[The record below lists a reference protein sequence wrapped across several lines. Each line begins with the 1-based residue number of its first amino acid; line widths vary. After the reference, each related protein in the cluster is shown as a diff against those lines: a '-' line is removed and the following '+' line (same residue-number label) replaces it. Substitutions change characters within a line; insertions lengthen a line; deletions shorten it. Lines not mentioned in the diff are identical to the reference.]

1 LSFAEIQTQI
11 KTSWDQY
18 HLGPEQALLERQ
30 QALQAR
36 QQALQLQ
43 EQAMQAKVSHLE
55 RVLRENNIDPDV
67 DVKP

>member
-18 HLGPEQALLERQ
+18 HLGPEQALLE
-30 QALQAR
+30 R